1 MSVSNLLKCIE
12 NTLNKLPNIY
22 QRLADRSVFA
32 RRLFCDENANT
43 QYKCNIN
50 RETKSKNNHKY
61 VNNNCQI
68 VVKSTEKYPML
79 IT

>member
-32 RRLFCDENANT
+32 RRLSFCDKNANT
-43 QYKCNIN
+43 QYKRNIN
-50 RETKSKNNHKY
+50 HDIKK
-61 VNNNCQI
+61 
-68 VVKSTEKYPML
+68 
-79 IT
+79 